1 MIGGRKQFATIVR
14 SKVSFKIND
23 FLQFAASN
31 MSDLCQRKSNILTM
45 ARIRS
50 FATPHKGLRNVISKF
65 SLRLGYTEFNNP
77 TAIQALKELGDEMFK
92 LLNDHVH
99 TENDHTLRHLEER
112 MPGASAHDRHDH
124 EKLDA
129 IQNELQMQVRKLTGK
144 EPADEIH
151 GLYLKFA
158 LFQSE
163 YLEHI
168 NEEETV
174 TEILLQKY
182 FTDEELI
189 QHRTEIM
196 QKLEPNMLTL
206 WLKYVIPAQ
215 RLGESIGMLA
225 GLKADAPE
233 AFFIK
238 VMSTIKREMEQ
249 ERYEELEEK
258 LVS

>member
-1 MIGGRKQFATIVR
+1 
-14 SKVSFKIND
+14 
-23 FLQFAASN
+23 
-31 MSDLCQRKSNILTM
+31 M

-65 SLRLGYTEFNNP
+65 SFHLGYTDFTNP
-77 TAIQALKELGDEMFK
+77 TALQSLKDLGDEMFK

-112 MPGASAHDRHDH
+112 IPGASAHDRHDH

-129 IQNELQMQVRKLTGK
+129 VQNELQMQVRKLTG
-144 EPADEIH
+144 EESADEIH
-151 GLYLKFA
+151 EFYLKFA

-174 TEILLQKY
+174 TEILLQKH

-189 QHRTEIM
+189 KHRTEIM

-215 RLGESIGMLA
+215 RVEESIGMLA
-225 GLKADAPE
+225 GLRANAPE
-233 AFFIK
+233 VFFTR
-238 VMSTIKREMEQ
+238 VMSTIKGEMEQ
-249 ERYEELEEK
+249 ERYAELEGK
-258 LVS
+258 LFS